1 MFYDSG
7 AVYHISPLIETS
19 FTEVWQTSNQLLR
32 AVLSDVKVTEYQ
44 AGCKALGL
52 INKMITCPL
61 WCVLES
67 QDISILDMN
76 EKLVPGTTDWY
87 NVKTMEKMKLNLLV
101 DIDKGDLEILN

>member
-1 MFYDSG
+1 MFYDAG

-19 FTEVWQTSNQLLR
+19 FTEVWQM
-32 AVLSDVKVTEYQ
+32 SDVKVPEYQ

-52 INKMITCPL
+52 INKMITGPL

-87 NVKTMEKMKLNLLV
+87 NVKTMEKMKFCH
-101 DIDKGDLEILN
+101 